1 MQFIVIW
8 DSPEGSFCFTDVA
21 AHDCSQM
28 NYCGV
33 SYEEATS
40 CSYPCPSGSSFECP
54 SGLTCF
60 LTISAGTC
68 RNNGFCGK
76 SRELAQQNCAVTCE
90 VDDDC
95 GVSEYCYRGI
105 AAQDCDSY
113 NYCGTNLVD
122 AQTCSLPCPLG
133 TDDECPLYE
142 VCFLN
147 INNEE
152 CTSTDIDDNFV
163 DLSSASPSKSPA
175 ISSQGDELCVLP
187 HSSSQSS
194 FSILTSID
202 GDSVTFGN
210 MFDIYAYKSI
220 VILGVSIHINVNGE
234 FLVTV
239 Y

>member
-1 MQFIVIW
+1 M
-8 DSPEGSFCFTDVA
+8 
-21 AHDCSQM
+21 
-28 NYCGV
+28 
-33 SYEEATS
+33 
-40 CSYPCPSGSSFECP
+40 
-54 SGLTCF
+54 
-60 LTISAGTC
+60 
-68 RNNGFCGK
+68 
-76 SRELAQQNCAVTCE
+76 
-90 VDDDC
+90 
-95 GVSEYCYRGI
+95 
-105 AAQDCDSY
+105 
-113 NYCGTNLVD
+113 D

-163 DLSSASPSKSPA
+163 DLSSASPSKSPV

>member
-1 MQFIVIW
+1 MQFIVVL

-60 LTISAGTC
+60 LNISAGTC

-76 SRELAQQNCAVTCE
+76 SRELAKQNCAVTCE
-90 VDDDC
+90 ADDDC

-105 AAQDCDSY
+105 AAQDCGSY
-113 NYCGTNLVD
+113 NYCGTSLAD

-133 TDDECPLYE
+133 RDDECPLFE

-147 INNEE
+147 VDNEE
-152 CTSTDIDDNFV
+152 CTSTDINHGTGGVVYNDDGGGMHHDYADNRFCGKTKE
-163 DLSSASPSKSPA
+163 DSMSCASPCMN
-175 ISSQGDELCVLP
+175 DE
-187 HSSSQSS
+187 
-194 FSILTSID
+194 
-202 GDSVTFGN
+202 DS
-210 MFDIYAYKSI
+210 DCPS
-220 VILGVSIHINVNGE
+220 GE
-234 FLVTV
+234 
-239 Y
+239 YW